1 MPTHFALKPAID
13 DPRDVATALAVEA
26 CAEAHRRLGPGLPR
40 DTYKEALCHELRARG
55 IPFQRQVTLPVF
67 YRGVRLDAAYR
78 IDVCVSA
85 SVAVEVRAV
94 EAISRV
100 HRAEL
105 RAKLRASGLG
115 SGVLVNFH
123 TARFGEGL
131 VIIRR
136 SARRAARPLGERVL
150 LLEQPTVAGRDPK
163 TQPADERHALSRV

>member
-1 MPTHFALKPAID
+1 MPTYSAPNPTAD
-13 DPRDVATALAVEA
+13 DPRDVATSLVVDA

-40 DTYKEALCHELRARG
+40 DTYFEALCHELSARG
-55 IPFQRQVTLPVF
+55 IPFQRRLTLPVF

-85 SVAVEVRAV
+85 TVAVEVRAV
-94 EAISRV
+94 EAITRV

-115 SGVLVNFH
+115 VGVLVNFH

-136 SARRAARPLGERVL
+136 STERGARPLAEEIAL
-150 LLEQPTVAGRDPK
+150 LDQSTAAGREAK
-163 TQPADERHALSRV
+163 PAPEEPRSLSRA

>member
-1 MPTHFALKPAID
+1 MPTYPAPNPTTD
-13 DPRDVATALAVEA
+13 DPRDVATALAVDA

-40 DTYKEALCHELRARG
+40 DTYFEALCHELRARG

-67 YRGVRLDAAYR
+67 YRGIRLDAAYR

-94 EAISRV
+94 EAISKV

-105 RAKLRASGLG
+105 RAKLRASGL
-115 SGVLVNFH
+115 SAGVLVNFH

-136 SARRAARPLGERVL
+136 SAQRGARPPAEQIAL
-150 LLEQPTVAGRDPK
+150 LDQSTVAGREPK
-163 TQPADERHALSRV
+163 AASDELRSLSRA